1 MSDQATSTNR
11 RNFGKLLFGSTVAT
25 AAIAATQQEARA
37 QAPGTASRIKVIK
50 ERGKLRVAAPVG
62 EPPYFMK
69 DLKTG
74 GVVGAC
80 VEMAKDIANIL
91 KVEVEFVD
99 STWGQ
104 QIIQLQTDKVDLGM
118 ISTVDPARALSVSF
132 SVPYLQQPLGI
143 IARPNFNGTT
153 WADINKPE
161 VRAGFDLGSSHEL
174 AIRQNAPKAT
184 STGFTTRDEVL
195 LALQAGRL
203 DCAAF
208 LTIPAI
214 TAIKKVPNLG
224 RFVVVT
230 DPIVTLPA
238 GLVIPKEENR
248 DWRDFLDAWVYNN
261 TASKRISAWI
271 RAGFGHVGIDE
282 KDIPP
287 AVQF

>member
-1 MSDQATSTNR
+1 MLEQSTLTNR
-11 RNFGKLLFGSTVAT
+11 RAFGKLLIGSGMAVA
-25 AAIAATQQEARA
+25 AAAASQSQSLA
-37 QAPGTASRIKVIK
+37 QTSPSGSRLKTIKD
-50 ERGKLRVAAPVG
+50 RGVLRVAAPVG

-69 DLKTG
+69 DLKSG
-74 GVVGAC
+74 EIVGAC
-80 VEMAKDIANIL
+80 VEMAKDIASIL

-118 ISTVDPARALSVSF
+118 VSTVDPGRALSVSF

-143 IARPNFNGTT
+143 VARPNFSGAT

-161 VRAGFDLGSSHEL
+161 VRVGFDIGSSHE
-174 AIRQNAPKAT
+174 AAVRQNAPNAT

-208 LTIPAI
+208 LTIPAL

-224 RFVVVT
+224 RFVVIN
-230 DPIVTLPA
+230 DPLVTLPA

-248 DWRDFLDAWVYNN
+248 EWRDFLDVWVYSN
-261 TASKRISAWI
+261 TASKKIGAWM
-271 RAGFGHVGIDE
+271 RAAFAHSGIAE
-282 KDIPP
+282 ADIPSE
-287 AVQF
+287 VHF

>member
-1 MSDQATSTNR
+1 MIKDR
-11 RNFGKLLFGSTVAT
+11 
-25 AAIAATQQEARA
+25 
-37 QAPGTASRIKVIK
+37 GT
-50 ERGKLRVAAPVG
+50 LRVAAPVG

-80 VEMAKDIANIL
+80 VEMAKDIASIL

-118 ISTVDPARALSVSF
+118 VSTVDPTRALSVSF

-143 IARPNFNGTT
+143 IAGPNFDGTT

-208 LTIPAI
+208 LTIPAL

-224 RFVVVT
+224 RFVVAT

-261 TASKRISAWI
+261 TASKRIGAWM
-271 RAGFGHVGIDE
+271 RTGFGHSGITE
-282 KDIPP
+282 KDIPS